1 VGQKSKL
8 MIFKEKS
15 SEAIGIGLAIAFI
28 ADVVLFVW
36 AFWGNNSATLA
47 SARLS
52 FLNIGQGDSSLIEL
66 PGNVQVL
73 IDGGPDGKKL
83 LENLEQILPPQDRR
97 IDLLIMTHPQL
108 DHFAGFIDVLKK
120 YEVGA
125 FVSSGRKV
133 EIPAYK
139 ELVSQLKKRDV
150 PYIQVVEGDA
160 VTIGQTKLRIIGPSP
175 SELVSGEL
183 NDTSVVVL
191 LESPEVRALY
201 TGDIGFA
208 VEKRLVED
216 YNIDVDVLK
225 VGHHGSRLSSGE
237 QFLAE
242 ATPELSAIIVGKNTY
257 GHPTASALERLEKY
271 SQKIT
276 RSDKDGI
283 IQVIGGANTLQ
294 VFNFK

>member
-1 VGQKSKL
+1 MGQKSKL

-28 ADVVLFVW
+28 VDVVLFVW

-47 SARLS
+47 SPRLS

-66 PGNVQVL
+66 PGGIQIL
-73 IDGGPDGKKL
+73 IDGGPDGKRL

-125 FVSSGRKV
+125 FLSSGRKV

-139 ELVSQLKKRDV
+139 ELISQLKKRDV
-150 PYIQVVEGDA
+150 PYIQVVEGDSIG
-160 VTIGQTKLRIIGPSP
+160 VGQTKLRIVGPSP

-183 NDTSVVVL
+183 NDSSVVVL
-191 LESPEVRALY
+191 LESPEVKALY

-225 VGHHGSRLSSGE
+225 VGHHGSRFSSSE

-242 ATPELSAIIVGKNTY
+242 TTPELSAIIVGKNTY

-283 IQVIGGANTLQ
+283 IQVIGGANALQ

>member
-1 VGQKSKL
+1 

-15 SEAIGIGLAIAFI
+15 SEAISMGLTIAFI

-36 AFWGNNSATLA
+36 AFWGNNSATLT
-47 SARLS
+47 SPRLS

-150 PYIQVVEGDA
+150 PYIQVVEGDV

-216 YNIDVDVLK
+216 YNLDVDVLK

-283 IQVIGGANTLQ
+283 IQVIGGADVLK
-294 VFNFK
+294 VFNF